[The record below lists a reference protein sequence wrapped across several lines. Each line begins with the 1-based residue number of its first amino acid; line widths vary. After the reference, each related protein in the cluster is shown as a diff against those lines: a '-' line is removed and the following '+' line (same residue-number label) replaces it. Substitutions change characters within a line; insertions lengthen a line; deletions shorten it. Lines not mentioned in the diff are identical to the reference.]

1 MMFAVVAILLLGGAS
16 VEAQPWNRDTVNLDA
31 GKDARDTSVAVDT
44 RGIVH
49 IAYIDSKGVVKVARK
64 EGTGYNRDTVDAEA
78 GQASKHPA
86 IAVDTQGIV
95 HIAYS
100 DGKGAIRAA
109 RKEGPRGTAGTRL
122 MGEQEIET
130 LPSR

>member
-86 IAVDTQGIV
+86 IETPKGSCKSP
-95 HIAYS
+95 IAM
-100 DGKGAIRAA
+100 ARALSEPA
-109 RKEGPRGTAGTRL
+109 GRRVRGVQPGH
-122 MGEQEIET
+122 G
-130 LPSR
+130 